1 MEDAAAVD
9 VDAASDA
16 TTTAAV
22 GEKDALLSSAFVG
35 ARPPRP
41 RFSSHVVSLLVLALA
56 LRPACC
62 LVLALHGSRATLAVL
77 LTALAFY
84 ARAAVCAALVARNV
98 ARDRMP
104 LSPAQQVALGLL
116 AAARLAFLYVALDAG
131 RHYAPAL
138 AGALYGADCVC
149 DALAFLL
156 PRAYARSIM
165 H

>member
-62 LVLALHGSRATLAVL
+62 LVLALHGSRATLAAL
-77 LTALAFY
+77 LTALA
-84 ARAAVCAALVARNV
+84 
-98 ARDRMP
+98 
-104 LSPAQQVALGLL
+104 
-116 AAARLAFLYVALDAG
+116 
-131 RHYAPAL
+131 
-138 AGALYGADCVC
+138 
-149 DALAFLL
+149 
-156 PRAYARSIM
+156 
-165 H
+165 